1 MTFLA
6 AQKKMQTSWKLQ
18 TKTLPRLA
26 KTPGLYYSRMFP
38 FCLPLEYASFNLFHE
53 IRDDALATFDR
64 LGIVWHGAALP
75 GLPSNHLCSSQ
86 IFCVNALFPFI
97 NRPEALA
104 ALLLP
109 HFPDLSHMVPVEE
122 DRYIAFEW
130 IGETNYLGEIPK
142 LGADRHRGAGNT
154 SIDAMVMYE
163 TKAGQRV
170 MLLIEVKFSES
181 YGVTYKRFRTDGTDR
196 IDSYRDLFYSEITPI
211 DLTVAPRVEDFLY
224 EPFYQLL
231 RQQLL
236 ASRILEVGIPEV
248 DRVQVVHVYASG
260 NRELK
265 AITSP
270 AFRELGRDSYEVWQ
284 HILVEPSDFLAI
296 TAEDF
301 LSHAPVDRF
310 PELEPWKLYLTSRY
324 TFLK

>member
-6 AQKKMQTSWKLQ
+6 AQKKMQTAWKLQ

-26 KTPGLYYSRMFP
+26 KAPGLYCSRMFP
-38 FCLPLEYASFNLFHE
+38 FCLPLEFAAHNLFHE

-86 IFCVNALFPFI
+86 IACVNALYPFI
-97 NRPEALA
+97 RRPYALA

-109 HFPDLSHMVPVEE
+109 HFPDISRMLPVEDE
-122 DRYIAFEW
+122 SFIAFEW
-130 IGETNYLGEIPK
+130 IGDTNYLGETPK
-142 LGADRHRGAGNT
+142 LGAYRHRGAGNT

-163 TKAGQRV
+163 ATDGRHV
-170 MLLIEVKFSES
+170 MLLIEWKYSES
-181 YGVTYKRFRTDGTDR
+181 YGATYKRFRSDGTDR
-196 IDSYRDLFYSEITPI
+196 VEPYRAFFFDEHTPI
-211 DLTVAPRVEDFLY
+211 DLAVTSRIEEFMF

-231 RQQLL
+231 RQQLF
-236 ASRILEVGIPEV
+236 ASRIAEVGIPDV
-248 DRVQVVHVYASG
+248 DRVRLVHVHASG

-270 AFRELGRDSYEVWQ
+270 GFRDLGRDAYEVWQ
-284 HILVEPSDFLAI
+284 HILVEPSDFIAI
-296 TAEDF
+296 TTEDF
-301 LSHAPVDRF
+301 LSHVPFDRF
-310 PELEPWKLYLTSRY
+310 PELEPWRLYMTSRY